1 LHKPKDIEYTLAKTV
16 AVKREQ
22 TTNN

>member
-1 LHKPKDIEYTLAKTV
+1 LHKPKDIEHTLAKTV